1 MEKVEQLDS
10 SVTSNS
16 MTDHN
21 SKSLTSFEADRSFTE
36 FCDEN
41 SRLVED
47 IRESPSPTS
56 PYGKNVALVQPN
68 NHRRSDEPTELSF
81 EKFPENHEEKLKRIK
96 IENALDDSATTQD
109 EWRKFAKSEY
119 GLINGMYPPPPPQP
133 STIIHVQPPS
143 CLPSLK
149 DVSCLRY

>member
-1 MEKVEQLDS
+1 MEKVEQFDS

-41 SRLVED
+41 SRLVEE

-81 EKFPENHEEKLKRIK
+81 EKCRGSRTFGLKFYFI
-96 IENALDDSATTQD
+96 NSFHFFSA
-109 EWRKFAKSEY
+109 FS
-119 GLINGMYPPPPPQP
+119 
-133 STIIHVQPPS
+133 S
-143 CLPSLK
+143 
-149 DVSCLRY
+149 